1 MMPEVLE
8 TEQIKVELEKKEK
21 AKIASW
27 LVEIPINVIQE
38 LGLDEGSRVALTIKD
53 GEISGDVL
61 PPLSPESKVISQKI
75 LEKRRAVYKEL
86 KRLGD

>member
-1 MMPEVLE
+1 MPEVLE
-8 TEQIKVELEKKEK
+8 IEQIKVELEKKEK

-27 LVEIPINVIQE
+27 LVEIPTNVIQE

-61 PPLSPESKVISQKI
+61 PPLSPELKVVSQKI

>member
-1 MMPEVLE
+1 MPEVLE

-27 LVEIPINVIQE
+27 LVEIPTNVIQE
-38 LGLDEGSRVALTIKD
+38 LGLEEGSRIALTIKD

-61 PPLSPESKVISQKI
+61 PPLSPELKVISQKI